1 MLSMTD
7 NSPDQNSINDQSE
20 DRVTRLFGNLNN
32 LSEDEL
38 RAKVRQVR
46 QDRRVRK
53 EKTTDRKKRI
63 ARSNSARD
71 KAEKLLASM
80 TPEQLTKLMGD

>member
-1 MLSMTD
+1 MSKTD
-7 NSPDQNSINDQSE
+7 DSSVQNLDTDQSE
-20 DRVTRLFGNLNN
+20 DRITKLFGNLNN

-46 QDRRVRK
+46 QDRRVKK

-63 ARSNSARD
+63 AQSNSARD
-71 KAEKLLASM
+71 KAEKLLASL
-80 TPEQLTKLMGD
+80 TPEQIAKLMGG

>member
-1 MLSMTD
+1 M
-7 NSPDQNSINDQSE
+7 
-20 DRVTRLFGNLNN
+20 
-32 LSEDEL
+32 SEDEL

>member
-1 MLSMTD
+1 MTD